1 MRAFGVILLTIGAVA
16 APAGAAEPA
25 ITSAAQADPAQS
37 AAPAPASASEPI
49 RLTPE
54 QIAAAQAE
62 GEHRNR
68 AAEALALTDDDFGAP
83 RRDRKVHGE
92 VGFGIGSG
100 GSNSQYGTVVAPLGD
115 SGTAA
120 FSYERNDYGRNYRRG
135 YYGGAGLGWCGR
147 AYALLLP
154 SLLLLS
160 REGGR
165 GAETVRR
172 PKHQTADPAPQPC

>member
-1 MRAFGVILLTIGAVA
+1 MRMFGLMLVIIGAA
-16 APAGAAEPA
+16 AIPAGATEPTGIVTA
-25 ITSAAQADPAQS
+25 QPATST
-37 AAPAPASASEPI
+37 ASAPVGEPI
-49 RLTPE
+49 RLTPA
-54 QIAAAQAE
+54 QIAAAQAD

-68 AAEALALTDDDFGAP
+68 AAEALALTDDDFGAV

-135 YYGGAGLGWCGR
+135 FYGSGAFGV
-147 AYALLLP
+147 
-154 SLLLLS
+154 
-160 REGGR
+160 
-165 GAETVRR
+165 VR
-172 PKHQTADPAPQPC
+172 